1 MSYKIKNYF
10 FFFIFLIF
18 SSVDTDHG
26 DNCSDGIGSRLLPA
40 RSHNHAAPKVPETNI
55 YLYWQ
60 IFAPEVPSH
69 KYFLQRYLTIR
80 DEKLTWH
87 RRWLPRPLDP
97 FHSPPAAL
105 DWWTIIFHSQNGWWW
120 SCGVVVVV
128 NDGGGGGVVVVVDDD
143 DGGGEVVVFEAV
155 VVVVV
160 LWVWLTRIRIK
171 FADLSSS
178 VWSSK
183 LLYLSIKNDEILFSL
198 H

>member
-1 MSYKIKNYF
+1 METIALMASAVA
-10 FFFIFLIF
+10 
-18 SSVDTDHG
+18 SSPLGLTTT
-26 DNCSDGIGSRLLPA
+26 LLP
-40 RSHNHAAPKVPETNI
+40 RYLTHKYLPDTNICFQISAPK
-55 YLYWQ
+55 
-60 IFAPEVPSH
+60 VPSH

-128 NDGGGGGVVVVVDDD
+128 DDD
-143 DGGGEVVVFEAV
+143 DGGGEVVVVEA
-155 VVVVV
+155 VVV

-171 FADLSSS
+171 FADLSGW
-178 VWSSK
+178 VWSYWK
-183 LLYLSIKNDEILFSL
+183 WLYLSTKNDEIIFSL